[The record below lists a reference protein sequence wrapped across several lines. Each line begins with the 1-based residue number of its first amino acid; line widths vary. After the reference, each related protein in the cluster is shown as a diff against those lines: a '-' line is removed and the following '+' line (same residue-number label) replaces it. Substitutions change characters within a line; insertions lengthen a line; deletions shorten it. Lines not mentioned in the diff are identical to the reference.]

1 VVLGLLWLIFLLD
14 LDSLT
19 SSILYAYFRSIS
31 PPQNAF
37 TSLYIPLLNVPA
49 VDIGLRPEFI
59 ALFRYA
65 NISASHI
72 ITRDE
77 LPTLSQIK
85 RSLPLEN
92 TRWILVDHNKL
103 PGELGSIYASRVHGV
118 IDHHIEEN
126 AVPQD
131 TGPEPRMLEKSG
143 SCTSLIVNY
152 FRSTWDAVSE
162 SSLSS
167 GAGHAQSSDS
177 IIDDAAVTRGWDA
190 QIAKL
195 ALASILEDTVNLT
208 SSSKTVS
215 VDREMVAYL
224 EAKIQ
229 LSPKDARTWNR
240 DQFYEEITTAKKDI
254 DTLSCRD
261 ILRKDYKL
269 WTESG
274 RKLGMSTVVKPLCW
288 LATKAAQEDP
298 HNENERAFN
307 DSLEVFMTERDLSMF
322 AIMTASTSIDG
333 KFQRQLLVQADSRA
347 TNAANEFVSIATD
360 KLGLEN
366 IEVEGITQEMR
377 QTEPSQ
383 GIWRRIWLQKET
395 GMSRKQVGPLIR
407 KAMM

>member
-1 VVLGLLWLIFLLD
+1 M
-14 LDSLT
+14 
-19 SSILYAYFRSIS
+19 S

-37 TSLYIPLLNVPA
+37 TSLYIPLLNIPA
-49 VDIGLRPEFI
+49 ADIGLRPEFTT
-59 ALFRYA
+59 LFRHA

-77 LPTLSQIK
+77 LPTFSQIAQ
-85 RSLPLEN
+85 SLPREN

-103 PGELGSIYASRVHGV
+103 PGELGSTYSSRVHGL
-118 IDHHIEEN
+118 IDHHVEEN
-126 AVPQD
+126 TVPQD
-131 TGPEPRMLEKSG
+131 TAPEPRILAKSG
-143 SCTSLIVNY
+143 SCTSLVINY
-152 FRSTWDAVSE
+152 FKSTWDAVSD

-177 IIDDAAVTRGWDA
+177 TTNDAAVTRGWDA

-254 DTLSCRD
+254 DALPCQD
-261 ILRKDYKL
+261 MLRKDYKM

-274 RKLGMSTVVKPLCW
+274 KKLGMSTVVQSLGW
-288 LATKAAQEDP
+288 LAMKAAKANP
-298 HNENERAFN
+298 ENDNGSAFN
-307 DSLEVFMTERDLSMF
+307 NSLENYMGERDLSVF
-322 AIMTASTSIDG
+322 AIMTASTSTDG
-333 KFQRQLLVQADSRA
+333 KFQRELLVQADSHA
-347 TNAANEFVSIATD
+347 INAAKEFVSMATEA
-360 KLGLEN
+360 LGLEN
-366 IEVEGITQEMR
+366 IEVEGITQQKE

-383 GIWRRIWLQKET
+383 GIWRRTWLQKET